1 MKAPLLNRL
10 LTLEAERREEDG
22 AGGAT
27 TVWTALGAHWAE
39 LRATSARES
48 VAGGVEASAVTHRA
62 TLRWT
67 PFDAPSRP
75 TARQRFRDGRRVFD
89 ILGVSEADPRN
100 AHLHVWLREGAPL

>member
-1 MKAPLLNRL
+1 MKSPLLNRL
-10 LTLEAERREEDG
+10 LTLEAPTRAEDG

-27 TVWTALGAHWAE
+27 LGWTPLGAHWAE
-39 LRATSARES
+39 LRSTSAREG

-62 TLRWT
+62 TLRWA

-75 TARQRFRDGRRVFD
+75 TAQQRFREGRRVFD
-89 ILGVSEADPRN
+89 ILGVTEADPRN